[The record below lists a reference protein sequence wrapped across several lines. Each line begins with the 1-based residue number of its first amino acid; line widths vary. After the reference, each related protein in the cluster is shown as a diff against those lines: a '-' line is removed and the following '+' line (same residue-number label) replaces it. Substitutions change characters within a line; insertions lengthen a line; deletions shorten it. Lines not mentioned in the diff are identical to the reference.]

1 MPWALAVLLPPVL
14 LLPGGCKTL
23 ESRWPGPQEQST
35 AQILLWLDAGLPPL
49 KGSPSAAAAATQPAG
64 SALPWLKPPPSA
76 GIEPPPPS
84 ANVIVD
90 TAALP
95 PAQPPQAQP
104 AQPQQQA
111 ATGAPA
117 EAPAGTPP
125 GATVGSEPGQGAIPQ
140 GALAALMGRGPA
152 APGVPGPE
160 QGGKVVALLLPL
172 TGQAQALGQ
181 RFLDAAMLAAMEMG
195 EDDFVLRPYDTTG
208 SPEFA
213 AEIARRA
220 VNEGASLVL
229 GPLFAAE
236 AREVGQAVG
245 GSNVGVL
252 SFSNDRSVA
261 GGPVNIMGFL
271 PEAQVLRVVAYARQ
285 RRIERFA
292 AMAPNNEYGQA
303 IVNGLRQALEIH
315 GGQLIEAAMYD
326 PGAEDLTPVVRQL
339 ARDNPQRRAAVAQ
352 LQGKNDPESKAAL
365 RRLQEE
371 ASAALGY
378 DALLVAE
385 SGQRLKT
392 LAPLLPYYDIDPAK
406 VKILG
411 TAQWDEPGLGN
422 EPALVGAWF
431 AAPPP
436 ASHAEFE
443 KRFEA
448 AYKARPPRLA
458 SLAYD
463 ATALAAVIARTRGF
477 GRDAI
482 AAPSGYLGVDG
493 IFRFRPDGVIERG
506 LAVIE
511 VQPRGVKVV
520 DPAPS
525 AFQAAQN

>member
-1 MPWALAVLLPPVL
+1 MKMSVRILPLASAVFL
-14 LLPGGCKTL
+14 LLGGCKTL
-23 ESRWPGPQEQST
+23 ESRWPGPQEPST
-35 AQILLWLDAGLPPL
+35 AQVIHWLDAGLPPVP
-49 KGSPSAAAAATQPAG
+49 GAPSASAAAQRVGA
-64 SALPWLKPPPSA
+64 SALPWLRPPT
-76 GIEPPPPS
+76 GGFEPPRPN
-84 ANVIVD
+84 ANVVVD
-90 TAALP
+90 IAALP
-95 PAQPPQAQP
+95 PPGSATAPPAQSQPAPPQA
-104 AQPQQQA
+104 
-111 ATGAPA
+111 APA
-117 EAPAGTPP
+117 APGTP
-125 GATVGSEPGQGAIPQ
+125 VGSEPGQGPIPQ
-140 GALAALMGRGPA
+140 GAIAALMGRPPA

-172 TGQAQALGQ
+172 SGQAQALGQ
-181 RFLDAAMLAAMEMG
+181 PFLDAAMLATLEMG
-195 EDDFVLRPYDTTG
+195 EDDFVLRPYDTGG

-213 AEIARRA
+213 AEVARKA
-220 VNEGASLVL
+220 VNDGAGLVL

-236 AREVGQAVG
+236 AREVGQALG
-245 GSNVGVL
+245 GSGVGIL

-271 PEAQVLRVVAYARQ
+271 PEAQVLRVVAYARK

-292 AMAPNNEYGQA
+292 VMAPNNEYGQA
-303 IVNGLRQALEIH
+303 IVDGLRLALSTY
-315 GGQLIEAAMYD
+315 GGQLTDVALYD
-326 PGAEDLTPVVRQL
+326 PGVDDLTPVVRQL
-339 ARDNPQRRAAVAQ
+339 AHDNPQRRAAVAQ

-385 SGQRLKT
+385 SGSRLKS

-422 EPALVGAWF
+422 EPALVGAWY
-431 AAPPP
+431 AAPTP
-436 ASHAEFE
+436 ANHAEFE
-443 KRFEA
+443 KRYEA
-448 AYKARPPRLA
+448 AFKRRPPRLA

-482 AAPSGYLGVDG
+482 TAPSGYLGVDG
-493 IFRFRPDGVIERG
+493 IFRFRQDGTIERG

-520 DPAPS
+520 DPAP
-525 AFQAAQN
+525 ATFEAAQN

>member
-1 MPWALAVLLPPVL
+1 MKSCGRILPLASAVFL
-14 LLPGGCKTL
+14 LLGGCTTL
-23 ESRWPGPQEQST
+23 ESRWPGPQEPST
-35 AQILLWLDAGLPPL
+35 AQILIWLDGGLPPV
-49 KGSPSAAAAATQPAG
+49 KGAPSAVAARPDGQP
-64 SALPWLKPPPSA
+64 ALPWLRPPA
-76 GIEPPPPS
+76 GGFEPPQPN
-84 ANVIVD
+84 ANVVVD

-95 PAQPPQAQP
+95 PAQSAAQAPAPAAQAETPPSAPQA
-104 AQPQQQA
+104 
-111 ATGAPA
+111 APA
-117 EAPAGTPP
+117 IP
-125 GATVGSEPGQGAIPQ
+125 GATVGSEPGQGPLPQ
-140 GALAALMGRGPA
+140 GALAALMGRIPT

-172 TGQAQALGQ
+172 SGQAQALGQ
-181 RFLDAAMLAAMEMG
+181 RFLDAAMLATLEMG

-213 AEIARRA
+213 AEIAKRA
-220 VNEGASLVL
+220 INDGAGLVL

-245 GSNVGVL
+245 NSGVGVL

-271 PEAQVLRVVAYARQ
+271 PEAQVLRVVAYARK

-292 AMAPNNEYGQA
+292 VMAPNNEYGQA
-303 IVNGLRQALEIH
+303 IVNGLRQGLEMY
-315 GGQLIEAAMYD
+315 GGQLADVALYD
-326 PGAEDLTPVVRQL
+326 PGTEDLTPIVRQL
-339 ARDNPQRRAAVAQ
+339 AHDNPQRRAAVAQ
-352 LQGKNDPESKAAL
+352 LQGKNDPDSKAAL

-385 SGQRLKT
+385 SGARLKT
-392 LAPLLPYYDIDPAK
+392 MAPLLPYYDIDPAK

-422 EPALVGAWF
+422 EPALVGAWY
-431 AAPPP
+431 AAPTP
-436 ASHAEFE
+436 ANHAEFE
-443 KRFEA
+443 KRYEA
-448 AYKARPPRLA
+448 AYKHRPPRLA

-463 ATALAAVIARTRGF
+463 ATALAAVIARSRGF

-482 AAPSGYLGVDG
+482 TAPSGYLGVDG
-493 IFRFRPDGVIERG
+493 IFRFRQDGIIERG

-511 VQPRGVKVV
+511 VQTRGVKVV

-525 AFQAAQN
+525 TFEAVQN

>member
-1 MPWALAVLLPPVL
+1 MTVCGRILPLALAVFLPPVFL
-14 LLPGGCKTL
+14 LLGGCKTL
-23 ESRWPGPQEQST
+23 ESRWPGPQEPST
-35 AQILLWLDAGLPPL
+35 ADIFRWLDGGLPPPA
-49 KGSPSAAAAATQPAG
+49 GSPSARVAQQGEAG
-64 SALPWLKPPPSA
+64 LPWLRPPPGASEA
-76 GIEPPPPS
+76 PS
-84 ANVIVD
+84 PNAEVVVD
-90 TAALP
+90 PAALP
-95 PAQPPQAQP
+95 PAG
-104 AQPQQQA
+104 A
-111 ATGAPA
+111 ADAAVGA
-117 EAPAGTPP
+117 
-125 GATVGSEPGQGAIPQ
+125 EPGRGPIPQ

-172 TGQAQALGQ
+172 SGQAQALGQ
-181 RFLDAAMLAAMEMG
+181 RMLDAAMLATLEMG
-195 EDDFVLRPYDTTG
+195 EDDFVLRPYDTGG

-213 AEIARRA
+213 AEVARQA
-220 VNEGASLVL
+220 VADGAGLVL

-236 AREVGQAVG
+236 AREVGSAVG
-245 GSNVGVL
+245 AGGVGVL

-271 PEAQVLRVVAYARQ
+271 PEAQVLRVVSYARK

-292 AMAPNNEYGQA
+292 VMAPNNEFGQA
-303 IVNGLRQALEIH
+303 IVEGLKLGLSLH
-315 GGQLIEAAMYD
+315 GGQLAEVAMYEPD
-326 PGAEDLTPVVRQL
+326 VEDLTPVVRQL
-339 ARDNPQRRAAVAQ
+339 AHDNPQRRAALAQ

-385 SGQRLKT
+385 SGSRLKA

-422 EPALVGAWF
+422 EPALVGAWY

-436 ASHAEFE
+436 QTHAEFE
-443 KRFEA
+443 RRYEA
-448 AYKARPPRLA
+448 AFKRRPPRLA

-482 AAPSGYLGVDG
+482 TAQAGYLGVDG

-520 DPAPS
+520 DPAPN
-525 AFQAAQN
+525 AFEAARN

>member
-1 MPWALAVLLPPVL
+1 LAAGVFLLPVL
-14 LLPGGCKTL
+14 ALLGGCKTL
-23 ESRWPGPQEQST
+23 ESRWPGPQEPST
-35 AQILLWLDAGLPPL
+35 ARIMSWLDAGLPPL
-49 KGSPSAAAAATQPAG
+49 PGSPVARYAQQPGA
-64 SALPWLKPPPSA
+64 SLPWLNPPA
-76 GIEPPPPS
+76 GPAEPPKS
-84 ANVIVD
+84 GADVVVD
-90 TAALP
+90 PAALP
-95 PAQPPQAQP
+95 PAPATAAQP
-104 AQPQQQA
+104 AAQSKGPGTDAGA
-111 ATGAPA
+111 AI
-117 EAPAGTPP
+117 
-125 GATVGSEPGQGAIPQ
+125 GSEPGQGPIPQ
-140 GALAALMGRGPA
+140 GALAALLGRPRE

-160 QGGKVVALLLPL
+160 QGAKVVAILLPL

-181 RFLDAAMLAAMEMG
+181 SMLDAAMLATLEMG
-195 EDDFVLRPYDTTG
+195 DESFVLRPYDTGG
-208 SPEFA
+208 SPEAA

-220 VNEGASLVL
+220 VNDGAGLVL

-236 AREVGQAVG
+236 AREVGAAVG
-245 GSNVGVL
+245 GSGVGVL

-261 GGPVNIMGFL
+261 GGAVNIMGFL
-271 PEAQVLRVVAYARQ
+271 PEAQVLRVVSYARQ

-292 AMAPNNEYGQA
+292 VMAPNNDYGQA
-303 IVNGLRQALEIH
+303 IVNALRLALSTF
-315 GGQLIEAAMYD
+315 GGELKDVALYD
-326 PGAEDLTPVVRQL
+326 PGLEDLTPVVRQL
-339 ARDNPQRRAAVAQ
+339 AHDNPQRRAAVAQ
-352 LQGKNDPESKAAL
+352 LQGKNDPESRAAL

-371 ASAALGY
+371 AAAALGY

-385 SGQRLKT
+385 SGTRLKT

-422 EPALVGAWF
+422 EPALVGAWY

-436 ASHAEFE
+436 ASHGEYE
-443 KRFEA
+443 KRYEA
-448 AYKARPPRLA
+448 AFKRRPPRLA

-482 AAPSGYLGVDG
+482 TAPSGYLGVDG

-511 VQPRGVKVV
+511 VQPRGMKVV
-520 DPAPS
+520 DPAPA